1 MTIYFYGLN
10 TIRLQD
16 GGVSVLIDPTEETKA
31 SLRTQNDI
39 ILLSGKNEEIKKN
52 GSFVIDAPGEYE
64 VKGIFI
70 YAFNPAKEP
79 GKLAYVVAMEG
90 VKIAH
95 LGHLQETGFTETD
108 LEKLED
114 ADILLVPVGGEDG
127 YTAKQAVTV
136 VNQLEP
142 RMVVPIN
149 YQTPG
154 FKNKLE
160 AIEVFKKEAGAN
172 FETVDKLKIS
182 KKDLPEEETRY
193 VVVEPQI

>member
-10 TIRLQD
+10 TVRLQD
-16 GGVSVLIDPTEETKA
+16 GGVSILIDPSEETKA
-31 SLRTQNDI
+31 SLRSQNEI
-39 ILLSGKNEEIKKN
+39 ILLSGKNEDLKKN

-79 GKLAYVVAMEG
+79 GKMAYVVEMEG
-90 VKIAH
+90 IKIAH
-95 LGHLQETGFTETD
+95 LGHLQETAFSETD

-127 YTAKQAVTV
+127 YQAKQAVTV
-136 VNQLEP
+136 INALEP
-142 RMVVPIN
+142 RLVVPIN
-149 YQTPG
+149 YQTAG
-154 FKNKLE
+154 LKGKLTGV
-160 AIEVFKKEAGAN
+160 EVFKKEAGAN
-172 FETVDKLKIS
+172 FETVDKLKIN

-193 VVVEPQI
+193 VIVEAQV